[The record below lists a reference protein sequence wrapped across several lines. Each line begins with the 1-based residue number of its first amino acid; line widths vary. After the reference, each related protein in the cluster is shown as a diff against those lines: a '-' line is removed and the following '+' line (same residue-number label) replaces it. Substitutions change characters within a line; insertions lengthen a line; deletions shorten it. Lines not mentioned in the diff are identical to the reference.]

1 VKKLVLVVACAVA
14 CSLVAPPS
22 AQAATEPAAEPTAVS
37 CEKQL
42 RTTNNFDFT
51 IPYNT
56 PGAPVFMQMTAT
68 SSICWS
74 GDALVPSLVASDLQC
89 RMLVNG
95 TARRGRVE
103 VVATGVGG
111 DAHAIKVQLT
121 CRVRIPN
128 FRGHYSVYKVRE
140 FQTLSLGAWLKKPYV
155 VNTSHQHI
163 QVR

>member
-1 VKKLVLVVACAVA
+1 MKKLVLVVACAVA

-22 AQAATEPAAEPTAVS
+22 AQAATEPAAEPAAVS

-42 RTTNNFDFT
+42 RTTNNFNFT

-56 PGAPVFMQMTAT
+56 PGAQVFMQMTAT

-74 GDALVPSLVASDLQC
+74 GAAEVPSLVASDLQC

-95 TARRGRVE
+95 TAKAGRVE
-103 VVATGVGG
+103 VTATGVAG
-111 DAHAIKVQLT
+111 DAHAIKVKFS
-121 CRVRIPN
+121 CRARIPN
-128 FRGHYSVYKVRE
+128 FKGHYSVYRVNE
-140 FQTLSLGAWLKKPYV
+140 FRTLSLGAWLKKPYV
-155 VNTSHQHI
+155 VNIIHQHI